1 MTFTETLKTEYV
13 FLVPTVE
20 TIISALNHKQEIET
34 LFKSDFVS
42 QQDLQNGIEGYDIQR
57 VQAFA
62 IKSFFR
68 NIDVALTHY
77 FSSIMKLLFSFDESM
92 RLELTKEKEYCNQRI
107 KQIKHLIN
115 SGEMAKFITLEI
127 FKDNTQFAEI

>member
-20 TIISALNHKQEIET
+20 TIISALNHKQEVET

-42 QQDLQNGIEGYDIQR
+42 QQDIQNGIEGYDVQR

-62 IKSFFR
+62 TKSFFN
-68 NIDVALTHY
+68 NIEAALL
-77 FSSIMKLLFSFDESM
+77 KNNV
-92 RLELTKEKEYCNQRI
+92 KRI
-107 KQIKHLIN
+107 KNITI
-115 SGEMAKFITLEI
+115 SGELSEI
-127 FKDNTQFAEI
+127 INLKILNDNIQFS

>member
-20 TIISALNHKQEIET
+20 TIISALNHKQEVET

-42 QQDLQNGIEGYDIQR
+42 QQDIQNGIEGYDVQR
-57 VQAFA
+57 VQGFA

-77 FSSIMKLLFSFDESM
+77 FSSIMKLLFSLDESM
-92 RLELTKEKEYCNQRI
+92 RPELTKEKEYWEQRYEQL
-107 KQIKHLIN
+107 KNLIS
-115 SGEMAKFITLEI
+115 SGKLAEIITLEI
-127 FKDNTQFAEI
+127 LDDNVQFA